1 MTPKSERKGEV
12 YALALS
18 VLEGLFPILSLITV
32 TALGAITAY
41 LFTIIIATVIFLLL
55 LFYKN
60 KSAELFRFDAY
71 RELLL
76 TSLFI
81 TLLFVAIF
89 VSLRYTTPANV
100 AVIMILQL
108 FFSYFYFHVIGSEK
122 MTPLHTFGAFVMG
135 IGAIII
141 LFPADFKINTG
152 DLLVLFASAIA
163 PIANL
168 YQKRSREKVSSI
180 TIMTFRNLVAI
191 PFLIALAYTLEI
203 PANPFESLHVS
214 LILILNALLVFVIAK
229 ILWVEALYHISI
241 TKLSALVTLIP
252 IFTVGFSY
260 IFLGDVPSLR
270 QVLGMAP
277 IIIGALIITRK

>member
-32 TALGAITAY
+32 TALGAVTAY
-41 LFTIIIATVIFLLL
+41 LYTIVIATLFFLLL
-55 LFYKN
+55 LFHKN
-60 KSAELFRFDAY
+60 KSAELLRFDAY
-71 RELLL
+71 KELLL

-81 TLLFVAIF
+81 TLLFVSIF
-89 VSLRYTTPANV
+89 ISLKYTTPANV

-108 FFSYFYFHVIGSEK
+108 FFSYFYFHIIGSEK
-122 MTPLHTFGAFVMG
+122 MEPLHTLGAFIMG

-152 DLLVLFASAIA
+152 DLFVLFASAIA

-191 PFLIALAYTLEI
+191 PFLIALAYTLEM
-203 PANPFESLHVS
+203 PSNPFESLHVS
-214 LILILNALLVFVIAK
+214 IILILNAVLVFVIAK

-260 IFLGDVPSLR
+260 IFLGDIPSLR

-277 IIIGALIITRK
+277 IIIGALMITRK